1 MEQETIAQTML
12 DQLVT
17 DENSQMLKALIPY
30 LSFSGQRILAAYAK
44 TQELCNTLQ
53 LFSRP
58 QNDMQICSS
67 RPMNPMELLN
77 DIRKFSYGEN
87 RKKLDQAVNM
97 FAMLEM
103 LMTINEYTVFWGG
116 DQMAMNDDWKND
128 PKLKEIDKTKLD
140 MLQNLAEKGNGKSVS
155 DMMPYLMSAA
165 ASGKKNGLHFS
176 QNEISAVLE
185 VMKAG
190 KTPQEASK
198 IDRIVNLMRMIH

>member
-67 RPMNPMELLN
+67 SPMELLN

-103 LMTINEYTVFWGG
+103 LMTINE
-116 DQMAMNDDWKND
+116 
-128 PKLKEIDKTKLD
+128 
-140 MLQNLAEKGNGKSVS
+140 
-155 DMMPYLMSAA
+155 
-165 ASGKKNGLHFS
+165 
-176 QNEISAVLE
+176 
-185 VMKAG
+185 
-190 KTPQEASK
+190 
-198 IDRIVNLMRMIH
+198 

>member
-67 RPMNPMELLN
+67 RKIQLW
-77 DIRKFSYGEN
+77 RKQ
-87 RKKLDQAVNM
+87 K
-97 FAMLEM
+97 
-103 LMTINEYTVFWGG
+103 
-116 DQMAMNDDWKND
+116 
-128 PKLKEIDKTKLD
+128 
-140 MLQNLAEKGNGKSVS
+140 
-155 DMMPYLMSAA
+155 
-165 ASGKKNGLHFS
+165 
-176 QNEISAVLE
+176 
-185 VMKAG
+185 KAG
-190 KTPQEASK
+190 PGSK
-198 IDRIVNLMRMIH
+198 YVCNARDVDDNK

>member
-87 RKKLDQAVNM
+87 LDQAVNM

-103 LMTINEYTVFWGG
+103 LMTINE
-116 DQMAMNDDWKND
+116 
-128 PKLKEIDKTKLD
+128 
-140 MLQNLAEKGNGKSVS
+140 
-155 DMMPYLMSAA
+155 
-165 ASGKKNGLHFS
+165 
-176 QNEISAVLE
+176 
-185 VMKAG
+185 
-190 KTPQEASK
+190 
-198 IDRIVNLMRMIH
+198 

>member
-58 QNDMQICSS
+58 QNDM
-67 RPMNPMELLN
+67 ELLN

-103 LMTINEYTVFWGG
+103 LMTINE
-116 DQMAMNDDWKND
+116 
-128 PKLKEIDKTKLD
+128 
-140 MLQNLAEKGNGKSVS
+140 
-155 DMMPYLMSAA
+155 
-165 ASGKKNGLHFS
+165 
-176 QNEISAVLE
+176 
-185 VMKAG
+185 
-190 KTPQEASK
+190 
-198 IDRIVNLMRMIH
+198 

>member
-58 QNDMQICSS
+58 QNCSS

-103 LMTINEYTVFWGG
+103 LMTINE
-116 DQMAMNDDWKND
+116 
-128 PKLKEIDKTKLD
+128 
-140 MLQNLAEKGNGKSVS
+140 
-155 DMMPYLMSAA
+155 
-165 ASGKKNGLHFS
+165 
-176 QNEISAVLE
+176 
-185 VMKAG
+185 
-190 KTPQEASK
+190 
-198 IDRIVNLMRMIH
+198 

>member
-87 RKKLDQAVNM
+87 RKKLEKEATKILSKYKRNRN
-97 FAMLEM
+97 
-103 LMTINEYTVFWGG
+103 TTVTR
-116 DQMAMNDDWKND
+116 
-128 PKLKEIDKTKLD
+128 IDTDKF
-140 MLQNLAEKGNGKSVS
+140 
-155 DMMPYLMSAA
+155 
-165 ASGKKNGLHFS
+165 HFIKP
-176 QNEISAVLE
+176 EE
-185 VMKAG
+185 
-190 KTPQEASK
+190 
-198 IDRIVNLMRMIH
+198 

>member
-77 DIRKFSYGEN
+77 DIRKFSELW
-87 RKKLDQAVNM
+87 RKQK
-97 FAMLEM
+97 
-103 LMTINEYTVFWGG
+103 
-116 DQMAMNDDWKND
+116 
-128 PKLKEIDKTKLD
+128 
-140 MLQNLAEKGNGKSVS
+140 
-155 DMMPYLMSAA
+155 
-165 ASGKKNGLHFS
+165 
-176 QNEISAVLE
+176 
-185 VMKAG
+185 KAG
-190 KTPQEASK
+190 PGSK
-198 IDRIVNLMRMIH
+198 YVCDARDVDDNK

>member
-17 DENSQMLKALIPY
+17 DENFQMLKALIPY

-67 RPMNPMELLN
+67 RPTDPMELLN

-87 RKKLDQAVNM
+87 RKQLDQAVNM

-103 LMTINEYTVFWGG
+103 LMTINE
-116 DQMAMNDDWKND
+116 
-128 PKLKEIDKTKLD
+128 
-140 MLQNLAEKGNGKSVS
+140 
-155 DMMPYLMSAA
+155 
-165 ASGKKNGLHFS
+165 
-176 QNEISAVLE
+176 
-185 VMKAG
+185 
-190 KTPQEASK
+190 
-198 IDRIVNLMRMIH
+198 

>member
-58 QNDMQICSS
+58 
-67 RPMNPMELLN
+67 MNPMELLN

-103 LMTINEYTVFWGG
+103 LMTINE
-116 DQMAMNDDWKND
+116 
-128 PKLKEIDKTKLD
+128 
-140 MLQNLAEKGNGKSVS
+140 
-155 DMMPYLMSAA
+155 
-165 ASGKKNGLHFS
+165 
-176 QNEISAVLE
+176 
-185 VMKAG
+185 
-190 KTPQEASK
+190 
-198 IDRIVNLMRMIH
+198 

>member
-97 FAMLEM
+97 FAML
-103 LMTINEYTVFWGG
+103 
-116 DQMAMNDDWKND
+116 
-128 PKLKEIDKTKLD
+128 
-140 MLQNLAEKGNGKSVS
+140 SVS

>member
-67 RPMNPMELLN
+67 RPVSYTHLTIDSCMCKF
-77 DIRKFSYGEN
+77 IRYSIGN
-87 RKKLDQAVNM
+87 RKWY
-97 FAMLEM
+97 
-103 LMTINEYTVFWGG
+103 IIISWGG
-116 DQMAMNDDWKND
+116 NHQYLLGPRIDCKDD
-128 PKLKEIDKTKLD
+128 IYIT
-140 MLQNLAEKGNGKSVS
+140 A
-155 DMMPYLMSAA
+155 
-165 ASGKKNGLHFS
+165 
-176 QNEISAVLE
+176 
-185 VMKAG
+185 
-190 KTPQEASK
+190 T
-198 IDRIVNLMRMIH
+198 

>member
-53 LFSRP
+53 LFSRR
-58 QNDMQICSS
+58 QNDMQIC

-103 LMTINEYTVFWGG
+103 LMTINE
-116 DQMAMNDDWKND
+116 
-128 PKLKEIDKTKLD
+128 
-140 MLQNLAEKGNGKSVS
+140 
-155 DMMPYLMSAA
+155 
-165 ASGKKNGLHFS
+165 
-176 QNEISAVLE
+176 
-185 VMKAG
+185 
-190 KTPQEASK
+190 
-198 IDRIVNLMRMIH
+198 

>member
-1 MEQETIAQTML
+1 MEQEAIAQTML

-103 LMTINEYTVFWGG
+103 LMTINE
-116 DQMAMNDDWKND
+116 
-128 PKLKEIDKTKLD
+128 
-140 MLQNLAEKGNGKSVS
+140 
-155 DMMPYLMSAA
+155 
-165 ASGKKNGLHFS
+165 
-176 QNEISAVLE
+176 
-185 VMKAG
+185 
-190 KTPQEASK
+190 
-198 IDRIVNLMRMIH
+198 

>member
-12 DQLVT
+12 DQLVS

-44 TQELCNTLQ
+44 TQEPRNTLQ

-67 RPMNPMELLN
+67 RPTDPMELLN

-87 RKKLDQAVNM
+87 RKQLDQAVNM

-103 LMTINEYTVFWGG
+103 LMTINE
-116 DQMAMNDDWKND
+116 
-128 PKLKEIDKTKLD
+128 
-140 MLQNLAEKGNGKSVS
+140 
-155 DMMPYLMSAA
+155 
-165 ASGKKNGLHFS
+165 
-176 QNEISAVLE
+176 
-185 VMKAG
+185 
-190 KTPQEASK
+190 
-198 IDRIVNLMRMIH
+198 

>member
-58 QNDMQICSS
+58 QNDMQI
-67 RPMNPMELLN
+67 
-77 DIRKFSYGEN
+77 FSYGEN

-103 LMTINEYTVFWGG
+103 LMTINE
-116 DQMAMNDDWKND
+116 
-128 PKLKEIDKTKLD
+128 
-140 MLQNLAEKGNGKSVS
+140 
-155 DMMPYLMSAA
+155 
-165 ASGKKNGLHFS
+165 
-176 QNEISAVLE
+176 
-185 VMKAG
+185 
-190 KTPQEASK
+190 
-198 IDRIVNLMRMIH
+198 